1 MTTPWAA
8 SNCSRR
14 TPCVRSRAT
23 GVLGRAF
30 ELLVS
35 GDREVW
41 FITWT
46 SLRFSLSSA
55 VIACIPGIPLGV
67 LIALRRFRGRRVLL
81 AVLTSLM
88 ALPTVVVGLIVYS
101 LVSRAGPLGSFGI
114 LFTPRAVILGQAIL
128 ALPIVVSMTA
138 SGLSGLDPLFPEV
151 LTTLG
156 ASRGGVL
163 WMSVRQARGAVLSA
177 SLASFGRV
185 VGEVGVAMMLGGN
198 IRWYTRTITTAIAL
212 ETSKGEFEQGIALGI
227 VLIVMALGVN
237 AVLHWM
243 VRHE

>member
-1 MTTPWAA
+1 
-8 SNCSRR
+8 
-14 TPCVRSRAT
+14 
-23 GVLGRAF
+23 LGRAF
-30 ELLVS
+30 ELLVT

-46 SLRFSLSSA
+46 SLRFSLASA
-55 VIACIPGIPLGV
+55 LIACIPGIPLGV
-67 LIALRRFRGRRVLL
+67 LIALRRFRGRRALL
-81 AVLTSLM
+81 AVLSSLM
-88 ALPTVVVGLIVYS
+88 ALPTVVVGLLVYS
-101 LVSRAGPLGSFGI
+101 MISRAGPMGSLGI

-128 ALPIVVSMTA
+128 AFPIVVAMTA
-138 SGLSGLDPLFPEV
+138 SGLSSLDPLFAEV

-156 ASRGGVL
+156 ASRRDIL

-212 ETSKGEFEQGIALGI
+212 ETSKGEFEQGLALGI

-237 AVLHWM
+237 AALHGM

>member
-1 MTTPWAA
+1 MD
-8 SNCSRR
+8 SSCSLR
-14 TPCVRSRAT
+14 TPGDRSRIT

-35 GDREVW
+35 GNREVW

-46 SLRFSLSSA
+46 SLRFSLASA
-55 VIACIPGIPLGV
+55 LIACIPGIPLGV

-81 AVLTSLM
+81 AVLSSLM

-101 LVSRAGPLGSFGI
+101 LISRAGPLGGLGI
-114 LFTPRAVILGQAIL
+114 LFTPQAVILGQAIL
-128 ALPIVVSMTA
+128 AFPIVLSMTA
-138 SGLSGLDPLFPEV
+138 SGLSSLDPLFPEV

-156 ASRGGVL
+156 ASKREVL

-212 ETSKGEFEQGIALGI
+212 ETSKGEFEQGLALGI

-237 AVLHWM
+237 AALHGV

>member
-1 MTTPWAA
+1 M
-8 SNCSRR
+8 
-14 TPCVRSRAT
+14 
-23 GVLGRAF
+23 
-30 ELLVS
+30 
-35 GDREVW
+35 
-41 FITWT
+41 
-46 SLRFSLSSA
+46 
-55 VIACIPGIPLGV
+55 

-81 AVLTSLM
+81 AVLSSLM
-88 ALPTVVVGLIVYS
+88 ALPTVVVGLLVYS
-101 LVSRAGPLGSFGI
+101 MISRAGPMGGLGI

-128 ALPIVVSMTA
+128 AFPIVVAMTA
-138 SGLSGLDPLFPEV
+138 SGLSSLDPLFAEV

-156 ASRGGVL
+156 ASRRDVL

-212 ETSKGEFEQGIALGI
+212 ETSKGEFEQGLALGI

-237 AVLHWM
+237 AALHGM